1 MKAANEEELKKPDER
16 LAEVEKIENE
26 SEISDALKARANSL
40 TKIGDKVRFLFLH
53 HFPRLHGMNLGT
65 ILTSPKAG
73 TRKDTRARVTHRH
86 HTDHRPSRVLLL
98 DDQHGQGREVRRL
111 IVPAV
116 FLANLPLHRLKYEG
130 GDWDRRNR
138 LKVYT
143 GLYFLSIRQFKHGGE
158 LLLDAFSTFTAT
170 ELLSYTEFV
179 DLTIIA
185 NTLV

>member
-98 DDQHGQGREVRRL
+98 DDQHGQGREVRRSPFL
-111 IVPAV
+111 PI
-116 FLANLPLHRLKYEG
+116 FLADSTSSQTNRRRRRLGSPQPPQSLHWPALPLHPPIQA
-130 GDWDRRNR
+130 WRR
-138 LKVYT
+138 
-143 GLYFLSIRQFKHGGE
+143 
-158 LLLDAFSTFTAT
+158 ATA
-170 ELLSYTEFV
+170 
-179 DLTIIA
+179 
-185 NTLV
+185 